1 MKSQLLATF
10 TTKDNLDETIE
21 KIVDA
26 YTIIFN
32 KVYVLQNENNVNE
45 LICTYNVDTQDGI
58 DYNKVEGTIS
68 LHRKKHS
75 NTLYTFTVTVS
86 YITSGF
92 SSSASIQVMTN
103 GPPLLGKVTVN
114 PTTGFEILDKFY
126 FTASKWED
134 DDLPLSYSYGFY
146 RSDGSKNVLQVKSE
160 SNSGSFIFP
169 SGDSSG

>member
-10 TTKDNLDETIE
+10 TTKDNLDDTIK

-26 YTIIFN
+26 YEIIFS

-75 NTLYTFTVTVS
+75 NTLYTINALNGVMDNKFMIPWENFKNMLMVT
-86 YITSGF
+86 
-92 SSSASIQVMTN
+92 N
-103 GPPLLGKVTVN
+103 
-114 PTTGFEILDKFY
+114 
-126 FTASKWED
+126 
-134 DDLPLSYSYGFY
+134 
-146 RSDGSKNVLQVKSE
+146 SE
-160 SNSGSFIFP
+160 GLNKINTRIYKIEKI
-169 SGDSSG
+169 